1 MPESNNSHMK
11 KSSKNNIEVKDRK
24 KILVLGGGFA
34 GIEVLRRLENKFE
47 NDFTVDLIIVSNN
60 NFFLFTPMLPEVASG
75 MIETRHIVTPV
86 RAFCKRARFYE
97 ATVRSIDFQKRQ
109 VTISNVIG
117 NRDDL
122 ASWHDHTLDYDYLV
136 LALGGETNFFGME
149 DVKKYSY
156 TMKSLGDAIVLR
168 NHVID
173 MLEQASIEQDGVLG
187 KSMMT
192 FVVVGGG
199 FAGVET
205 VGELNALVRDA
216 VRDFY
221 NDIDIK
227 DIRVVLV
234 NASDR
239 ILPEV
244 SDDLSKFTAQKLKE
258 SGIEIIL
265 ENPVS
270 SATASA
276 VKLKDGTVIETNTLV
291 WAGGVTPEKIVKELQ
306 CEHDKGGRIIVD
318 GYLGVKGLDGTYA
331 LGDCASITDQSTGK
345 PYPPTAQN
353 AVEQAKVVASN
364 MISVIRGGAK
374 VSFNYKSRGIMAQIG
389 KRSGVGILFG
399 MKTHGLLAWMIW
411 RTYYLSHLPTLEKKL
426 RVVTDWS
433 LDLLFKPDVTRLKT
447 FTENQEIQTK
457 VFSDAA
463 SLAPAHE
470 TKSETT

>member
-1 MPESNNSHMK
+1 MK
-11 KSSKNNIEVKDRK
+11 KSDKSNIEVKAPKR
-24 KILVLGGGFA
+24 ILVLGGGFA
-34 GIEVLRRLENKFE
+34 GITVLRRLENKFE
-47 NDFTVDLIIVSNN
+47 NDFTIDISIVSKD

-97 ATVRSIDFQKRQ
+97 ATVRYIDFQKRQ
-109 VTISNVIG
+109 VTISNVTG
-117 NRDDL
+117 NRNEP
-122 ASWHDHTLDYDYLV
+122 ANWHDHTLDYDYLV
-136 LALGGETNFFGME
+136 ISLGGETNFFGME
-149 DVKKYSY
+149 DVKKCSH

-173 MLEQASIEQDGVLG
+173 MLEQASIEQDRELRQ
-187 KSMMT
+187 SLMT

-221 NDIDIK
+221 HDIDIK

-234 NASDR
+234 DAMDK

-244 SDDLSKFTAQKLKE
+244 SDNLSKFATQKLKE

-265 ENPVS
+265 QSPVS
-270 SATASA
+270 SATPCD
-276 VKLKDGTVIETNTLV
+276 VKLKDGTVIGTHTLV
-291 WAGGVTPEKIVKELQ
+291 WAGGVTPEKLVKELQ
-306 CEHDKGGRIIVD
+306 CEHDKSGRILVD
-318 GYLGVKGLDGTYA
+318 GYLEVKGIGDVYA
-331 LGDCASITDQSTGK
+331 LGDCVSITDPHTGR

-353 AVEQAKVVASN
+353 AVEEAKVVAN
-364 MISVIRGGAK
+364 NLISAIRGGSK

-389 KRSGVGILFG
+389 KRKGVGILFG
-399 MKTHGLLAWMIW
+399 IKTHGLLAWMIW
-411 RTYYLSHLPTLEKKL
+411 RAYYLTHLPTLEKKL
-426 RVVTDWS
+426 RVLTDWFI
-433 LDLLFKPDVTRLKT
+433 DLFFKPDITRLKI
-447 FTENQEIQTK
+447 FTENQEVQTRS
-457 VFSDAA
+457 FSDTVNLV
-463 SLAPAHE
+463 SKDE

>member
-1 MPESNNSHMK
+1 MKILACYYMIEPSIAHVK
-11 KSSKNNIEVKDRK
+11 KSEKNNIEVNDRK

-34 GIEVLRRLENKFE
+34 GIEVLRRLESKFE
-47 NDFTVDLIIVSNN
+47 NDFTVDINMISKD
-60 NFFLFTPMLPEVASG
+60 NFFLFTPMLPEVVSG
-75 MIETRHIVTPV
+75 MIETQHIVTPV

-97 ATVRSIDFQKRQ
+97 ATIRSVDFQKKQ
-109 VTISNVIG
+109 VTISNRIDTK
-117 NRDDL
+117 NEPTN
-122 ASWHDHTLDYDYLV
+122 WHDHTLDYDYLV
-136 LALGGETNFFGME
+136 LAFGGETNFFGME

-173 MLEQASIEQDGVLG
+173 MLEQVSIEQDRDLR
-187 KSMMT
+187 KSLMT

-199 FAGVET
+199 FAGIET

-234 NASDR
+234 DATNK

-244 SDDLSKFTAQKLKE
+244 SDDLSKFTTQKLKE

-270 SATASA
+270 SATAST
-276 VKLKDGTVIETNTLV
+276 VKLKDGTSIETHTLV
-291 WAGGVTPEKIVKELQ
+291 WTGGVTPEKIVKELQ

-318 GYLGVKGLDGTYA
+318 GYLVVKGFDRVYA
-331 LGDCASITDQSTGK
+331 LGDCASITDKNTGR

-364 MISVIRGGAK
+364 LISTIRGGNK
-374 VSFNYKSRGIMAQIG
+374 VSFNYKSRGIMAKIG
-389 KRSGVGILFG
+389 KRKGVGILFG

-426 RVVTDWS
+426 RVVLDWTI
-433 LDLLFKPDVTRLKT
+433 DLFFKPDIARLKI
-447 FTENQEIQTK
+447 FTENQANT
-457 VFSDAA
+457 
-463 SLAPAHE
+463 L
-470 TKSETT
+470 

>member
-1 MPESNNSHMK
+1 MK
-11 KSSKNNIEVKDRK
+11 KRDMNNIEVKDRK
-24 KILVLGGGFA
+24 RILVLGGGFA

-47 NDFTVDLIIVSNN
+47 NDFTVDINMVSKD

-97 ATVRSIDFQKRQ
+97 ATVRSIDFQKKQ
-109 VTISNVIG
+109 VTISSAID
-117 NRDDL
+117 NRNEQ
-122 ASWHDHTLDYDYLV
+122 ANWHDHTLDYDYLV
-136 LALGGETNFFGME
+136 MSLGGETNFFGME

-173 MLEQASIEQDGVLG
+173 MLEQASIEQDRELR
-187 KSMMT
+187 KILMT
-192 FVVVGGG
+192 FVVVGAG

-205 VGELNALVRDA
+205 VGELNVLVRDA

-221 NDIDIK
+221 HDIDIK
-227 DIRVVLV
+227 DIRVIL
-234 NASDR
+234 ADAMDK

-244 SDDLSKFTAQKLKE
+244 SDDLSKFAAQKLKE

-265 ENPVS
+265 KNPVS
-270 SATASA
+270 SATQCDM
-276 VKLKDGTVIETNTLV
+276 KLKDGTVICTHTLV

-318 GYLGVKGLDGTYA
+318 GYLEVKGIDGTYA
-331 LGDCASITDQSTGK
+331 LGDCASITDPHTGK

-353 AVEQAKVVASN
+353 AVEQAKVVAN
-364 MISVIRGGAK
+364 NLISAIRGGSQ

-389 KRSGVGILFG
+389 KRKGVGILFG

-411 RTYYLSHLPTLEKKL
+411 RSYYLSHLPTLEKKL
-426 RVVTDWS
+426 RVLTDWS
-433 LDLLFKPDVTRLKT
+433 IDLFFKPDVTRLKT
-447 FTENQEIQTK
+447 FTETQEK
-457 VFSDAA
+457 KNE
-463 SLAPAHE
+463 L
-470 TKSETT
+470 

>member
-1 MPESNNSHMK
+1 MK
-11 KSSKNNIEVKDRK
+11 ILACYYMIDPSIAHVTKSDKNNIEVNDRK
-24 KILVLGGGFA
+24 RILVLGGGFA

-47 NDFTVDLIIVSNN
+47 NDSTIDICMVSKD
-60 NFFLFTPMLPEVASG
+60 NFFLFTPMLPEVVSG

-97 ATVRSIDFQKRQ
+97 ATIRSIDFQKRQ
-109 VTISNVIG
+109 VTMSNRTDTK
-117 NRDDL
+117 NEPTN
-122 ASWHDHTLDYDYLV
+122 WHDHTLDYDYLII
-136 LALGGETNFFGME
+136 ALGGETNFFGME

-173 MLEQASIEQDGVLG
+173 MLEQVSIEQDGDLR
-187 KSMMT
+187 KSLMT

-199 FAGVET
+199 FAGIET

-234 NASDR
+234 NATDK

-244 SDDLSKFTAQKLKE
+244 SDDLSKFTTQKLKE

-270 SATASA
+270 SATTST
-276 VKLKDGTVIETNTLV
+276 VKLKDGTSIETHTLV
-291 WAGGVTPEKIVKELQ
+291 WTGGVTPEKIVKELQ

-318 GYLGVKGLDGTYA
+318 GYLVVKGFDGVYA
-331 LGDCASITDQSTGK
+331 LGDCASITDKNTGR

-353 AVEQAKVVASN
+353 AVEQAKTVASN
-364 MISVIRGGAK
+364 LISTIRGGNK

-389 KRSGVGILFG
+389 KRKGVGVLFG

-411 RTYYLSHLPTLEKKL
+411 RTYYLSHMPTLEKKL
-426 RVVTDWS
+426 RVVLDWTI
-433 LDLLFKPDVTRLKT
+433 DLFFKPDITRLKI
-447 FTENQEIQTK
+447 FTENQANT
-457 VFSDAA
+457 
-463 SLAPAHE
+463 L
-470 TKSETT
+470 

>member
-1 MPESNNSHMK
+1 MK
-11 KSSKNNIEVKDRK
+11 ILACYYMIEPSIAHVTKSDKNNIEVNDRK
-24 KILVLGGGFA
+24 RILVLGGGFA

-47 NDFTVDLIIVSNN
+47 NDFTIDISMVSKD
-60 NFFLFTPMLPEVASG
+60 NFFLFTPMLPEVVSG

-97 ATVRSIDFQKRQ
+97 ATIRSIDFQKRQ
-109 VTISNVIG
+109 VTISNEMDIK
-117 NRDDL
+117 NEP
-122 ASWHDHTLDYDYLV
+122 ANWHDHTLDYDYLV
-136 LALGGETNFFGME
+136 IALGGETNFFGMK

-173 MLEQASIEQDGVLG
+173 MLEQVSIEQDGDLR
-187 KSMMT
+187 KSLMT
-192 FVVVGGG
+192 FIVVGGG

-205 VGELNALVRDA
+205 VGELNALVRDV

-234 NASDR
+234 NATDK

-244 SDDLSKFTAQKLKE
+244 SDDLSKFTTQKLKE

-270 SATASA
+270 SATAST
-276 VKLKDGTVIETNTLV
+276 VKLKDDISIGTHTLI
-291 WAGGVTPEKIVKELQ
+291 WAGGVSPERIVKELQ
-306 CEHDKGGRIIVD
+306 CEHDKGGRIMVVE
-318 GYLGVKGLDGTYA
+318 YLVVKGFDGVYA
-331 LGDCASITDQSTGK
+331 LGDCASIIDKNTGR

-353 AVEQAKVVASN
+353 AVEQAKAVASN
-364 MISVIRGGAK
+364 LTSTIRGGNK
-374 VSFNYKSRGIMAQIG
+374 VIFNYKSRGIMAQIG
-389 KRSGVGILFG
+389 KRKGVGILFG

-426 RVVTDWS
+426 RVVLDWTI
-433 LDLLFKPDVTRLKT
+433 DLFFKPDITRLKI
-447 FTENQEIQTK
+447 FTENQANTLD
-457 VFSDAA
+457 S
-463 SLAPAHE
+463 
-470 TKSETT
+470 

>member
-1 MPESNNSHMK
+1 MK
-11 KSSKNNIEVKDRK
+11 KSGKNNIEVKDRK
-24 KILVLGGGFA
+24 RILVLGGGFA

-47 NDFTVDLIIVSNN
+47 NDFTVDLTMVSKN

-117 NRDDL
+117 NGNDL
-122 ASWHDHTLDYDYLV
+122 ATWHDHTLDYDYLI
-136 LALGGETNFFGME
+136 LSLGGETNFFGME
-149 DVKKYSY
+149 DVKKCSY

-168 NHVID
+168 NHAID
-173 MLEQASIEQDGVLG
+173 MLEQASIEQDGELR
-187 KSMMT
+187 KSLMT

-205 VGELNALVRDA
+205 IGELNALVRDA
-216 VRDFY
+216 ARGFY
-221 NDIDIK
+221 HDIDIQ

-234 NASDR
+234 NATDK

-244 SDDLSKFTAQKLKE
+244 SEDLSKFAAQKLKE

-265 ENPVS
+265 KNPVS
-270 SATASA
+270 SATAST
-276 VKLKDGTVIETNTLV
+276 VKLQDGTVIETNTLV

-306 CEHDKGGRIIVD
+306 CEHDRGGRIIVD
-318 GYLGVKGLDGTYA
+318 GYLEVKGFDGIYA
-331 LGDCASITDQSTGK
+331 LGDCASITDKNTGR

-364 MISVIRGGAK
+364 LISTIRGGNK
-374 VSFNYKSRGIMAQIG
+374 IIFNYKSRGIMAQIG

-426 RVVTDWS
+426 RVLTDWS
-433 LDLLFKPDVTRLKT
+433 IDLFFKPDITRLKT
-447 FTENQEIQTK
+447 FTEAQDIQTK
-457 VFSDAA
+457 VFSDTVN
-463 SLAPAHE
+463 LAPTRE